1 MKKGLNKKTG
11 GIIIP
16 LEKIKKNREYRDV
29 YKKGKKFVS
38 SFTVLYVMPNER
50 EKTRVGITVSKKI
63 GNSVTRNRVKRIYR
77 EVCRLKEKDMKNGY
91 DLVIVARKKA
101 KELDFWK
108 GWKDLNKLFYKSKI
122 IFR

>member
-1 MKKGLNKKTG
+1 
-11 GIIIP
+11 
-16 LEKIKKNREYRDV
+16 
-29 YKKGKKFVS
+29 
-38 SFTVLYVMPNER
+38 MPNER